1 MEERPA
7 RVVVVGSV
15 NEDVLVRVDR
25 LPLPGE
31 TVLARSAE
39 RSAGGKGANQAVAAA
54 RFGARVRFVGAVGDD
69 ASGQRLW
76 SGLVA
81 DGIEIELATRSG
93 VETGAAWV
101 MVDGDGVNSIVVIP
115 GANAELV
122 PDHVVAAL
130 ADLEPGD
137 VVVLQCEIPDRVVLT
152 ALAAARAAGAQA
164 ILNLA
169 PYRALELSDRT
180 RPELVIVNRN
190 EAAMLLGRAPE
201 ELDAASAAHE
211 LACRVGCLV
220 IVTIGE
226 LGSVLSDGHRAA
238 HIAAIVADAVVDTT
252 GAGDAFVGVVAAAM
266 AEGMPLSRA
275 AGLGSAAA
283 SLSVRTAGA
292 QPSYPAR
299 AEIDALVDSAASI
312 PIP

>member
-69 ASGQRLW
+69 ASGRRLG

-81 DGIEIELATRSG
+81 DGIEIELATLSG

-101 MVDGDGVNSIVVIP
+101 MVDGDGANSIVVIP

-122 PDHVVAAL
+122 PDHVAAAL

-152 ALAAARAAGAQA
+152 TLAAARAAGAQA

-201 ELDAASAAHE
+201 ELDAASAAPE
-211 LACRVGCLV
+211 LARRVGCPV

-226 LGSVLSDGHRAA
+226 LGSVLSDGDR
-238 HIAAIVADAVVDTT
+238 IAAIAADAVVDTT

-312 PIP
+312 SIS

>member
-1 MEERPA
+1 MTSSRTHVWRLLRWA
-7 RVVVVGSV
+7 R
-15 NEDVLVRVDR
+15 
-25 LPLPGE
+25 
-31 TVLARSAE
+31 TLARFGALRGIE
-39 RSAGGKGANQAVAAA
+39 RDPLTPDGVRRLIKMA

-69 ASGQRLW
+69 ASGRRLG

-81 DGIEIELATRSG
+81 DGIEIELATLSG

-101 MVDGDGVNSIVVIP
+101 MVDGDGANSIVVIP

-122 PDHVVAAL
+122 PDHVAAAL

-152 ALAAARAAGAQA
+152 ALAAARAAGARA

-169 PYRALELSDRT
+169 PYRALELSDQT

-211 LACRVGCLV
+211 LACRVGCPV

-226 LGSVLSDGHRAA
+226 LGSVLSDGDR
-238 HIAAIVADAVVDTT
+238 IAAIAADAVVDTT

-312 PIP
+312 PIS